1 MPMNNF
7 LYMIFGG
14 YVLYGLSG
22 SLMNSVWPE
31 AANDIGVQ
39 VALIGVVTTIC
50 NVASGIAGAFTYKIR
65 RQLGTNRTISIGL
78 FLMAVSLILFYF
90 AQNMLVI
97 GAAFVI
103 LGVGNA
109 IVDVGSNSY
118 IVKAYEAR
126 TVSMLHA
133 CWGIGSA
140 VGPMIMALVIAK
152 FTNYRI
158 GFLVGAA
165 LNIIVVTILRF
176 MKRKW
181 EANKKDLPEELL
193 DLHTVSDAEKTSKSK
208 FTDVVKINLALPVM
222 LCFFF
227 ANGLNGLYNSWV
239 STIFVTQRHI
249 SVIEGANTATV
260 FFASLTVTRIIL
272 GFIANKF
279 KTKTI
284 ITTGIIISMIG
295 TILMFIQS
303 KNLIFIYANVLIL
316 GIGISPIM
324 PFLNHYIKE
333 LFGKDSVGEILS
345 FCAVFNLT
353 GAGISSFAATLF
365 VRAFG
370 MKNIQIYIVII
381 AAILLLIYS
390 YIAMKAKKIKE
401 TN

>member
-1 MPMNNF
+1 MVMSNF

-31 AANDIGVQ
+31 AAKDIGVQ
-39 VALIGVVTTIC
+39 VALIGVVTTLC
-50 NVASGIAGAFTYKIR
+50 NIASGVAGAFTYKIR

-78 FLMAVSLILFYF
+78 LFMAISLIMFYF
-90 AQNMLVI
+90 AQNMIVI
-97 GAAFVI
+97 GIAFII
-103 LGVGNA
+103 LGIGNA

-118 IVKAYEAR
+118 IVKAYDAR
-126 TVSMLHA
+126 SVSMLHA

-140 VGPMIMALVIAK
+140 VGPVIMAFVIAK

-158 GFLVGAA
+158 GFIVGAV
-165 LNIIVVTILRF
+165 LNIIIIIILRF

-181 EANKKDLPEELL
+181 EANKKDLSEELL
-193 DLHTVSDAEKTSKSK
+193 DLHTVSEAEKTSKSK
-208 FTDVVKINLALPVM
+208 FTDVVKIHLALPM
-222 LCFFF
+222 MICFFF
-227 ANGLNGLYNSWV
+227 ANGLNGLYNSWM
-239 STIFVTQRHI
+239 STIFVTQRNI
-249 SVIEGANTATV
+249 SVIEGANIATI
-260 FFASLTVTRIIL
+260 FFLSLTITRIVL
-272 GFIANKF
+272 GFIASKF
-279 KTKTI
+279 KTKNI
-284 ITTGIIISMIG
+284 VIAGVIISILG
-295 TILMFIQS
+295 TLFMFVQS
-303 KNLIFIYANVLIL
+303 KNLLFIYANAILL

-353 GAGISSFAATLF
+353 GAGISSFVGTLF

-370 MKNIQIYIVII
+370 MEKIQIYIMVL
-381 AAILLLIYS
+381 AVILLLIYS
-390 YIAMKAKKIKE
+390 YITINVKKARE